1 MLCLRYKAKPRHGG
15 INIYTTK
22 SGRPISYYGKEY
34 TSDIQRK
41 NGNGNII
48 YSIDQLF
55 GMLLEVWCRDT
66 AYPSCQIDYNC
77 ENDPTYGQCAIT
89 ATLVYDMF
97 GGTIH
102 KVKVDGGGTHYFNM
116 IKDHY
121 IDLTRDQFDLYDIPL
136 EYDCNETIPREYC
149 GKNPNTLKRYQLL
162 VHLISEWLAVN
173 KKGADA
179 AD

>member
-1 MLCLRYKAKPRHGG
+1 
-15 INIYTTK
+15 
-22 SGRPISYYGKEY
+22 
-34 TSDIQRK
+34 
-41 NGNGNII
+41 
-48 YSIDQLF
+48 
-55 GMLLEVWCRDT
+55 
-66 AYPSCQIDYNC
+66 
-77 ENDPTYGQCAIT
+77 
-89 ATLVYDMF
+89 MF

-102 KVKVDGGGTHYFNM
+102 KVKIDGGGTHYFNM

-121 IDLTRDQFDLYDIPL
+121 IDLTCDQFDLYDIPL

-149 GKNPNTLKRYQLL
+149 GKNLNTLKRYQLL